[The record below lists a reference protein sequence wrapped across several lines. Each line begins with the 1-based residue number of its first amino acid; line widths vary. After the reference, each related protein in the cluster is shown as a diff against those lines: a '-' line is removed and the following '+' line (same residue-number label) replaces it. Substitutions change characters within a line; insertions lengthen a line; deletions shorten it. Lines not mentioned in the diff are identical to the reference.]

1 VARDCA
7 FRDLIAPPDLYLRQR
22 AADRRS
28 QRWSAAV
35 RWLRLSMLATGMA
48 AAFAG
53 HAAALDF
60 PTHTVRIVVPFQAG
74 GVPDVLARILAQGL
88 SEKWGQPVIV
98 ENRAGGNT
106 NLGATFVSRSAPD
119 GYTMLFTTDGT
130 FILNPIL
137 YSTLPYS
144 MNDLAPVTMVATSAH
159 AFAVNKDV
167 PVNSVQEFVA
177 LAKKKPNEL
186 SYGSTGPGSIQRIAM
201 EAFSRTEGLSML
213 HVPYKG
219 SGETMTALLAGQIT
233 ATINGAFNILPLK
246 AGGTIKALAITTTSR
261 SRFAPDLPTMQEAG
275 VPGFS
280 SQGISGMF
288 VPAQVPTE
296 IRDKI
301 HGDIVQLLQRAD
313 VKQALDQNYFESQGK
328 NAAEFRKVIEDEGK
342 KWRQVIT
349 AANIKIE

>member
-1 VARDCA
+1 MPRPRWPTA
-7 FRDLIAPPDLYLRQR
+7 FR
-22 AADRRS
+22 
-28 QRWSAAV
+28 
-35 RWLRLSMLATGMA
+35 WLCHSMLAAGIVA
-48 AAFAG
+48 ALPE

-60 PTHTVRIVVPFQAG
+60 PSHTVRIVVPFQAG

-106 NLGATFVSRSAPD
+106 NLGAAFVSRSAPD

-137 YSTLPYS
+137 YATLPYS
-144 MNDLAPVTMVATSAH
+144 MDELAPVTMVATSAH

-177 LAKKKPNEL
+177 LAKKKPGVL

-201 EAFSRTEGLSML
+201 ELFSRTEGVDML
-213 HVPYKG
+213 HVPYKS
-219 SGETMTALLAGQIT
+219 SGETMTALVAGQIT

-246 AGGTIKALAITTTSR
+246 DSGTIKALAITTASR

-275 VPGFS
+275 VQGFS

-288 VPAQVPTE
+288 VPAHVPIE
-296 IRDKI
+296 VRNKI
-301 HGDIVQLLQRAD
+301 HSDIVELLQRPD
-313 VKQALDQNYFESQGK
+313 VKQALDKNYFELQGK
-328 NAAEFRKVIEDEGK
+328 NADEFRKVIEAEGN
-342 KWRQVIT
+342 KWRRVIT